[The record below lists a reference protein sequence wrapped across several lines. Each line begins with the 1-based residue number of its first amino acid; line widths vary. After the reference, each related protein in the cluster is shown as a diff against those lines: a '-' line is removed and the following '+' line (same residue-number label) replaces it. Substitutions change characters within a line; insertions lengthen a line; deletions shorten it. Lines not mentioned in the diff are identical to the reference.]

1 MSHVFEPAATGRAK
15 CRGCG
20 LALLKGEIRFGERLA
35 NPFAD
40 GEMTRWFH
48 PTCAAYKRPD
58 AMLEAL
64 ETAPEGIERA
74 DLERIARAGVTHHRR
89 PRIDGAERSPSSQA
103 RCRQCKEPI
112 EKGAW
117 RVRLVFHEEGVFSPG
132 GFIHLSCRQ
141 PYFETD
147 EIVDAVLHFSASLD
161 EADRAALE
169 KELAASQAES

>member
-1 MSHVFEPAATGRAK
+1 MPHVFEPAATSRSK

-20 LALLKGEIRFGERLA
+20 LLLKKDEVRFGERLA

-48 PTCAAYKRPD
+48 PICAAYKRPD

-64 ETAPEGIERA
+64 ETAPQDLAGRT
-74 DLERIARAGVTHHRR
+74 DLERVAHSGTAHPRR

-112 EKGAW
+112 EKGTW
-117 RVRLVFHEEGVFSPG
+117 RIRLVFHEEGSFSPG
-132 GFIHLSCRQ
+132 GFIHLACRQ
-141 PYFETD
+141 PYFETGD
-147 EIVDAVLHFSASLD
+147 IVDAVLHFSGALQAA
-161 EADRAALE
+161 EREALE
-169 KELAASQAES
+169 KELSTS